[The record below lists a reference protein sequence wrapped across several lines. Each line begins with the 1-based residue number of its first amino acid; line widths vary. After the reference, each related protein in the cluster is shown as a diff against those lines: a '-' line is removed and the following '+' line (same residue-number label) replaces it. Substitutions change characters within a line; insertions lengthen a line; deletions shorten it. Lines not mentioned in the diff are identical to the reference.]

1 MQCQCWYRVS
11 HLKQLPH
18 GARSLFQCYYY
29 KLRHN
34 FPCFSYP
41 EFQKITFT
49 PYRYLNLPLQLS
61 SLFSI
66 PRYVF
71 QPHSTLN
78 FKVVQN
84 ATNHNKFCASKRSRQ
99 FGREDIRGV
108 YNSTSMLLCGFVGQE
123 LTKILFSGGQLLR
136 TAAGLSS
143 LLEQPIE
150 IHDVRG
156 NREGK
161 KGKKGGLRAQHIAC
175 LTTLAKWSC
184 SNTGHL
190 RNESTQVS
198 FLPRKRKASQV
209 SYRYWTER
217 DVPGNPSPKRT
228 ATIEIGGV
236 GSIMLLLQAVLPY
249 ILYNGPKSGEDPTP
263 LHLTVMGGT
272 HVSKAPT
279 LDYFSQVFVPTL
291 KNLGYPEITVREI
304 KRGWGTGPTI
314 PGEIEVVIPSIPAGT
329 TIPGF
334 TMQEAGEIVGYDVT
348 FIVPE
353 DARRSFRETL
363 NIWFEDRAQGVDM
376 NIVKDEDSGHGTRF
390 YLLMVA
396 KTRNGYRIARDW
408 IWDRKKRDVHQVAHD
423 MTRKVWGWVQEE
435 IEHGGCV
442 DHYLQDQLV
451 IYQVL
456 AEGQSLVDGGALGE
470 GSLHT
475 QTVRWVGSEVADVKW
490 ETVLEMGEDDDESRA
505 RAMYR
510 CTGVGL
516 VSSTGEGWD

>member
-1 MQCQCWYRVS
+1 MQCQRWYRVS
-11 HLKQLPH
+11 HLKQQSPH
-18 GARSLFQCYYY
+18 AHSARYLFQRYYY

-34 FPCFSYP
+34 FPCFSDL
-41 EFQKITFT
+41 EFQNITFT
-49 PYRYLNLPLQLS
+49 LYCYLNLPLQLFG
-61 SLFSI
+61 LFSI
-66 PRYVF
+66 EVYVF
-71 QPHSTLN
+71 QPHSTLD

-84 ATNHNKFCASKRSRQ
+84 ATNHNKFCASERSCQ
-99 FGREDIRGV
+99 FGREDIR
-108 YNSTSMLLCGFVGQE
+108 
-123 LTKILFSGGQLLR
+123 
-136 TAAGLSS
+136 AAGLSS

-304 KRGWGTGPTI
+304 KKGWGTGPTI

-334 TMQEAGEIVGYDVT
+334 TMQEPGEIVGYDVT
-348 FIVPE
+348 FVVPE

-363 NIWFEDRAQGVDM
+363 NVWFEDRAQGVDM

>member
-1 MQCQCWYRVS
+1 MPQTTTNFAPARDPVS
-11 HLKQLPH
+11 LDGRTLEV
-18 GARSLFQCYYY
+18 L
-29 KLRHN
+29 
-34 FPCFSYP
+34 YP
-41 EFQKITFT
+41 ND
-49 PYRYLNLPLQLS
+49 RYQI
-61 SLFSI
+61 SI
-66 PRYVF
+66 
-71 QPHSTLN
+71 
-78 FKVVQN
+78 
-84 ATNHNKFCASKRSRQ
+84 
-99 FGREDIRGV
+99 
-108 YNSTSMLLCGFVGQE
+108 LLEC
-123 LTKILFSGGQLLR
+123 SGGQLLR

-304 KRGWGTGPTI
+304 KKGWGTGPTI

-334 TMQEAGEIVGYDVT
+334 TMQEPGEIVGYDVT
-348 FIVPE
+348 FVVPE

-363 NIWFEDRAQGVDM
+363 NVWFEDRAQGVDM